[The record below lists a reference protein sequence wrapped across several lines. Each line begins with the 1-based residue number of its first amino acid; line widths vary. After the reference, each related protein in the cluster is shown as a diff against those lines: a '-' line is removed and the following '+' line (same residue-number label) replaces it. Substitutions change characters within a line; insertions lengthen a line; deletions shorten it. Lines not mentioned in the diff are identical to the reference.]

1 MTLFSRYRAGLGAL
15 LCIFVIAT
23 MPPVAAQGPDGSRRV
38 ALVIGNFGYQH
49 VPQLKNPGSDATLVA
64 TTLRRLGFTLV
75 GGAAQQNLDKTQF
88 DRSVQAF
95 GRAIQGA
102 DVALFYYA
110 GHGLQVDGKNW
121 LVPIDANPTR
131 PQDLDFQMVNA
142 DLVLQQM
149 NGAGTRLNLVI
160 LDACRNNPFSVLGTR
175 AVQGGLAQM
184 RAPEGTMIAFATQ
197 PGNVATDG
205 TGGDGPYAMALA
217 AAMRQP
223 GLDIFQTFNRVG
235 LTVQHGT
242 DGVQVPWVSSSPID
256 GEFYFTATDAAS
268 APIAASAFD
277 SGASVVAT
285 AVPVGGSKTER
296 GAVPAS
302 AVPSGQA
309 TVAVATPG
317 ATPATPSAAAPGA
330 APAAT
335 ASQAAAGRVAMLHGE
350 AAQGRPD
357 AQIDLGLAYAKG
369 LGVARDYSVARQW
382 FERAANQGAMKGQY
396 YLGAMYERG
405 LGGPRS
411 YANALRWYR
420 RAADQGYAPA
430 EVALGRFYG
439 QGLGVQRDIT
449 VRTDWYRRAAL
460 HNNVLGEWALGNFY
474 QFGDGVPKD
483 MAQARSWFERA
494 AAQGFVP
501 AEARL
506 GLIYVHGIGVP
517 RDEAMALYWF
527 RKAADA
533 GSPIALNN
541 LGMFYRQGR
550 VVPQDYT
557 EAMRLFRLASDKGLS
572 MADYNIGLMYANGH
586 GVKTDKQ
593 QAHLWLEKAA
603 AAGNQPA
610 MDLLA
615 RQQAHQAMGLHPDDR
630 SGEHAAGGAY
640 QPGR

>member
-1 MTLFSRYRAGLGAL
+1 MTWFKLCRSWLGAL
-15 LCIFVIAT
+15 LCVIVIACVS
-23 MPPVAAQGPDGSRRV
+23 PAAAQSPDSGKRV
-38 ALVIGNFGYQH
+38 ALVVGNFGYQH
-49 VPQLKNPGSDATLVA
+49 VPRLANPGNDATLIA
-64 TTLRRLGFTLV
+64 TTLRQLGFTLI

-88 DRSVQAF
+88 DQAIQSF
-95 GRAIQGA
+95 GRDIQGA

-149 NGAGTRLNLVI
+149 NGAGTRLNLMV
-160 LDACRNNPFSVLGTR
+160 LDACRNNPFGVLGTR
-175 AVQGGLAQM
+175 AVHGGLAQM
-184 RAPEGTMIAFATQ
+184 QAPEGTMVAFATQ

-205 TGGDGPYAMALA
+205 TGADGPYAMALA
-217 AAMRQP
+217 AAMHQP

-242 DGVQVPWVSSSPID
+242 NGVQVPWVSSSPID
-256 GEFYFTATDAAS
+256 GEFYFTATDTIAD
-268 APIAASAFD
+268 PIAAGTFDTGTGSAAAAAPA
-277 SGASVVAT
+277 GGTNT
-285 AVPVGGSKTER
+285 AR
-296 GAVPAS
+296 GAAPGNA
-302 AVPSGQA
+302 APPNQA
-309 TVAVATPG
+309 KLPP
-317 ATPATPSAAAPGA
+317 ATPAAT
-330 APAAT
+330 PAAT
-335 ASQAAAGRVAMLHGE
+335 AAAASAAPSATSSATAPSPAPAAASTPDAAGRLAMLQTE
-350 AAQGRPD
+350 AAQGKSD

-369 LGVARDYSVARQW
+369 LGVARDYAAARQW
-382 FERAANQGAMKGQY
+382 FERAANQGAGKGQY

-411 YANALRWYR
+411 YATALQWYQ

-439 QGLGVQRDIT
+439 RGLGVARDIKA
-449 VRTDWYRRAAL
+449 RTAWYRRAAL
-460 HNNVLGEWALGNFY
+460 HNNPLGEWALGNFY
-474 QFGDGVPKD
+474 QAGDGVPKD
-483 MAQARSWFERA
+483 MAQARTWFERA

-501 AEARL
+501 AQARL
-506 GLIYVHGIGVP
+506 GLIYLHGIGVP
-517 RDEAMALYWF
+517 RDEATALYWF
-527 RKAADA
+527 RKAADS

-550 VVPQDYT
+550 VVPQDYA

-586 GVKTDKQ
+586 GVQADKQ
-593 QAHLWLEKAA
+593 QSHLWLEKAA

-610 MDLLA
+610 IDLLA
-615 RQQAHQAMGLHPDDR
+615 RQQAH
-630 SGEHAAGGAY
+630 
-640 QPGR
+640 